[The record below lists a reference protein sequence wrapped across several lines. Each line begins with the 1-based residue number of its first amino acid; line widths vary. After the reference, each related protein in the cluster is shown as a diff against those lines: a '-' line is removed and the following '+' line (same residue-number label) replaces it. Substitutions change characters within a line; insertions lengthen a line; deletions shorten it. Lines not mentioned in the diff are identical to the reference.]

1 MLTHAHA
8 RVYIDAM
15 SKVHTMESL
24 QDEYFKVASV
34 LDSLRSAGHGTH
46 SFLPLWYYQ
55 ASLLA
60 QMDKL
65 SKKV

>member
-1 MLTHAHA
+1 
-8 RVYIDAM
+8 M
-15 SKVHTMESL
+15 SKVHTIESL

-34 LDSLRSAGHGTH
+34 LDSLRRAGYGTH

-60 QMDKL
+60 QMDEL